1 MIFPAKIE
9 LLQLCDEF
17 LLQCNGAHAL
27 PSEGAKPALTGDSP
41 LTAVN
46 LTMKLFHGQCGPPE
60 STIWPDGERE
70 PKSNSQF
77 NKELNDE
84 PYR

>member
-27 PSEGAKPALTGDSP
+27 PSEGTKPA

-46 LTMKLFHGQCGPPE
+46 LTMKLLVHGQCGPPE
-60 STIWPDGERE
+60 STIWPHGERE
-70 PKSNSQF
+70 PKSKSRF
-77 NKELNDE
+77 NKEQNNE
-84 PYR
+84 PHR

>member
-27 PSEGAKPALTGDSP
+27 PSEGTKPALAWWFTVDS
-41 LTAVN
+41 
-46 LTMKLFHGQCGPPE
+46 GE
-60 STIWPDGERE
+60 SDDEVCFFSSLASAASPGEWTIWPDGERE
-70 PKSNSQF
+70 PKSKSRF
-77 NKELNDE
+77 NKE
-84 PYR
+84 

>member
-27 PSEGAKPALTGDSP
+27 PSEGTKPA

-46 LTMKLFHGQCGPPE
+46 LTMKLLVHGQCGPPE
-60 STIWPDGERE
+60 STIWPDGKRE